1 MLATNRPNRA
11 ALSAA
16 LDIYRDAMRPFIVR
30 CLKHVPGEQV
40 EDLIVDAL
48 GDRQANDFSA
58 NLHNNGG
65 IEAAID
71 INYFPNLIGRNW
83 RRETFSAQFNNDK
96 SVLNQLWL
104 ITDARNK
111 AAHPGTEDIDAE
123 YVRTHLYLIGDVLE
137 RINAPEEKKAVE
149 DLRAELSI
157 GLETRPTEDTG
168 AAPSTSS
175 DSEQEVASVPAV
187 KTTPQPASS
196 SRNLRPWREVAPP
209 NSDVTLGSFR
219 DAEFAADLQQVYDGR
234 ATVTE
239 YGNPVQFFHQTY
251 ITPSMRELLVNTLQ
265 LLGGK
270 GGDPIV
276 QAKTGFGGGKTH
288 SLIALY
294 HLVDKL
300 DTLINLPQD
309 SEYGETGKE
318 IRKIVEAA
326 GWDANAGIQPKIS
339 VLVGTYLSTTDPRT
353 TREKEDPL
361 NTLWGTMAYQLGGQA
376 AYDIIGDAARQQ
388 GLAPGGVELDLLF
401 EHIGPCVILI
411 DELVNYVI
419 NAGGTQSLI
428 YTFIQVLTEAVKRAR
443 NVALVVTLPES
454 EQEAGGSDGA
464 EALETLESRIADSLE
479 ALSALESRIARN
491 EVVWKPLEINEAYEV
506 VRRRLFGNTINEKE
520 RDRTCEAFA
529 KMYSRAK
536 KDYPEGVWEQNYLA
550 RMKACYPIHP
560 EIFDRLYEDWS
571 AIHDFQRTRGVLRLM
586 ANCIR
591 ILYGNRDASPM
602 ILPANLPLSEG
613 RLANELGRLLPDNY
627 EPVVS
632 EVDSDDSQTS
642 RIDNSSERFLKVGR
656 AARRIARTIF
666 LGSASSGAVRGID
679 ERRIR
684 LGTMEP
690 GHGVSVYSEALKS
703 MVGQLHYL
711 YLHGDRYFFHAQENL
726 NLLAR
731 NRANALTN
739 EEVNAEILRH
749 LRHDAVFRHYRP
761 EVVICPKRSDEVP
774 DEDKIQLVVLP
785 PDISLP
791 SRSSENDD
799 ATETALRFLHHCGDA
814 IRIRKNTLL
823 FLTAKRDD
831 IRELNHAVK
840 NYLAWHSIINDEER
854 RVTLDGER
862 FGQARQSLLDAD
874 HEMRAAVMK
883 SYRQGLAPAQPE
895 PQKAEY
901 RFTAFQTDAVD
912 TGDLVRSAFN
922 KFIEEEALVENMSAS
937 SLANLLNQYVWNNE
951 NYRDHIG
958 INELWDM
965 MTRCVYLPR
974 LRNKGVLMNCIEQGV
989 PNGTFGYA
997 EGYENDTYH
1006 GIRYAEPLGTGIAE
1020 SRDLLLVNP
1029 EMAELIKQQQEE
1041 EASVPSPVVFPSQPK
1056 PPDGHVP
1063 SPSVASGPVQLVATK
1078 TMENDISLDQVNLLR
1093 DEVLHHLRA
1102 AGGDVR
1108 VTITVTA
1115 RNADGFSEN
1124 AVRSVKQNCETLGVE
1139 ITETQAS

>member
-1 MLATNRPNRA
+1 MLAKSRPNRA

-30 CLKHVPGEQV
+30 CLRHVPGEQV

-48 GDRQANDFSA
+48 GDRQANDFLQ

-83 RRETFSAQFNNDK
+83 RSETFSAQFNNDK

-123 YVRTHLYLIGDVLE
+123 YVRTHLFLIGDVLE

-149 DLRAELSI
+149 DLRAELS
-157 GLETRPTEDTG
+157 TG
-168 AAPSTSS
+168 AVPSTSS
-175 DSEQEVASVPAV
+175 DSEPEVASVPAV

-464 EALETLESRIADSLE
+464 EALETLESRIADSQE
-479 ALSALESRIARN
+479 ALEALESRIARN

-506 VRRRLFGNTINEKE
+506 VRRRLFGNAINEKE

-529 KMYSRAK
+529 RMYSRAK
-536 KDYPEGVWEQNYLA
+536 RDYPEGVWEQNYLA

-791 SRSSENDD
+791 SRSSENDN

-831 IRELNHAVK
+831 IRELTHAVK
-840 NYLAWHSIINDEER
+840 NYLAWHSIVNDEEW

-862 FGQARQSLLDAD
+862 FGQADQSLLDAD
-874 HEMRAAVMK
+874 YALRAAVMK

-901 RFTAFQTDAVD
+901 QFTAFQTDAVD
-912 TGDLVRSAFN
+912 TGDLVRSAFT
-922 KFIEEEALVENMSAS
+922 KFIEEEALVENMSSS

-974 LRNKGVLMNCIEQGV
+974 LRNKGVLLNCIEQGV

-997 EGYENDTYH
+997 ESYENDTYH

-1041 EASVPSPVVFPSQPK
+1041 EASVTPPVVFPSQPK

-1124 AVRSVKQNCETLGVE
+1124 AVRSVKQNCETLDVE
-1139 ITETQAS
+1139 VTETKGF